1 MPDHFIHIE
10 IRPRKRRIDLFLYG
24 RPESFVGLTTVVVR
38 PGTGAYC
45 RCEITHACELGDVA
59 QCVRI
64 AWDNYSRR

>member
-1 MPDHFIHIE
+1 
-10 IRPRKRRIDLFLYG
+10 
-24 RPESFVGLTTVVVR
+24 VVVR